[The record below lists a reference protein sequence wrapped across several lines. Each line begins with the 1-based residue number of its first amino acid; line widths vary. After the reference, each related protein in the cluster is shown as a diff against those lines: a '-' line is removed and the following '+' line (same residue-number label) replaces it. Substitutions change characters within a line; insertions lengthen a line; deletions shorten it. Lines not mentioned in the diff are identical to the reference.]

1 MDASALA
8 VGHGQRLERIRQ
20 LDLPAGPALGRVS
33 TSGLRPG
40 PSQLTPLLVRAASR
54 PPLVWR
60 TRRNPGAIEVGATL
74 FSRPARTGV
83 RERARSCRFP
93 RHWFVE
99 KVAAADAGWLSHPR
113 LALTGLKVV

>member
-1 MDASALA
+1 
-8 VGHGQRLERIRQ
+8 
-20 LDLPAGPALGRVS
+20 
-33 TSGLRPG
+33 
-40 PSQLTPLLVRAASR
+40 
-54 PPLVWR
+54 
-60 TRRNPGAIEVGATL
+60 VGATL